1 MAYFWRRIG
10 DEFLLGSTNVN
21 RIFCKE
27 VFGTPWNTGDAQFGL
42 GYTEACRKEMIP
54 SQTIPTDRNSKH
66 AGALL
71 FCVPLFGLRTWGLED
86 LRQDVA
92 LHLSRLGYPV

>member
-27 VFGTPWNTGDAQFGL
+27 VFGTPWNTDDEQFSSGAPKRVGKKWFQL
-42 GYTEACRKEMIP
+42 G
-54 SQTIPTDRNSKH
+54 
-66 AGALL
+66 
-71 FCVPLFGLRTWGLED
+71 
-86 LRQDVA
+86 
-92 LHLSRLGYPV
+92 SRLSFHTVFVGKGLWQPPF